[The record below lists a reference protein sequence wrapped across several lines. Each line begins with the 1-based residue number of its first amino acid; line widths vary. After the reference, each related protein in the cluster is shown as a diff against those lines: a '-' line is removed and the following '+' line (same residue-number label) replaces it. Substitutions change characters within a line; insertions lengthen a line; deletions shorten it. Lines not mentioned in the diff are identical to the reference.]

1 MGTPL
6 YAFTPPHPAFFIP
19 PTKMAAIM
27 PAPVCL
33 AAPAAAR
40 VQSRKN
46 FAGAKVAQK
55 KAVCKATIRTTA
67 VCKSEKENV
76 IAAAAVAATVA
87 TAFVAPEAQAAVTP
101 SLQNTLSSFVAGGV
115 VVGAIAGAV
124 PFVSGFDRVNR
135 K

>member
-1 MGTPL
+1 MGLPL
-6 YAFTPPHPAFFIP
+6 SASLHSPPHLH
-19 PTKMAAIM
+19 PTTSKMAAIVS
-27 PAPVCL
+27 APVCL

-76 IAAAAVAATVA
+76 IAAAAVVA

-124 PFVSGFDRVNR
+124 TFVSGFDRVNR